1 MLSNTIK
8 QLKTN
13 TKCKFLL
20 SSILGFPRDLFLATV
35 QIEKNTV
42 GHKIAKNENANIVLI
57 YNLGL
62 PEGFLGNR
70 VKAV

>member
-1 MLSNTIK
+1 MQISVIFNLGLPKGIFFWQQCK
-8 QLKTN
+8 LK
-13 TKCKFLL
+13 
-20 SSILGFPRDLFLATV
+20 
-35 QIEKNTV
+35 KNTV
-42 GHKIAKNENANIVLI
+42 GHKIAKNQNANIVLI

>member
-1 MLSNTIK
+1 MQISVIFNLGL
-8 QLKTN
+8 LKG
-13 TKCKFLL
+13 
-20 SSILGFPRDLFLATV
+20 SFLATV
-35 QIEKNTV
+35 QIEKNSV
-42 GHKIAKNENANIVLI
+42 GHKIAKNQNANIVLI